1 MKPRLP
7 ILGVVV
13 LSLTLA
19 LALRENFL
27 RQRDAAAGATEPAAA
42 LIRTGAPNPPPRANR
57 KSANDPAPMATE
69 TPAAGDVP
77 GPSRFKAALA
87 ALPFTADTDDWAP
100 TLDRLALSVP
110 EADLGSAIVELTG
123 SEAHSPEAM
132 LRERLLARWTRL
144 APAAASA
151 WVVGIDNPAE
161 RGEGMLQVA
170 AAWAESDP
178 SAAAGWATSLS
189 NENERFELLL
199 QLAHEA
205 VREEPLRALGLA
217 AGLPAGPSRDGLLA
231 QAAGSWATR
240 DPLAA
245 AEWARSLRG
254 EAERER
260 ALESVAVN
268 WAGTDGIAAAK
279 FALENLPR
287 GDALDRAVVAVVQRW
302 AQSDPR
308 SVAAWIEQLEPEA
321 FQGTAADNLVSNWFA
336 RDVPGPATWL
346 ESLPPGA
353 LRDDCIASYARQLAS
368 VKPALAAEWLSLI
381 ANADLRRRAE
391 ETLAVFTRAHP
402 PHPNTE

>member
-1 MKPRLP
+1 MKPRLA
-7 ILGVVV
+7 ILGVAV
-13 LSLTLA
+13 LTLA
-19 LALRENFL
+19 LALALRESFV
-27 RQRDAAAGATEPAAA
+27 RQHYAESGTTEPAGT
-42 LIRTGAPNPPPRANR
+42 LIRTCAPKPPPRANL
-57 KSANDPAPMATE
+57 KSGNGPAPIAAE
-69 TPAAGDVP
+69 TPSAGDAP
-77 GPSRFKAALA
+77 GASRFRAALA
-87 ALPFTADTDDWAP
+87 ALTFTADTDDWTP
-100 TLDRLALSVP
+100 TLDRLGRSVP
-110 EADLGSAIVELTG
+110 VADLGSAMGELTA
-123 SEAHSPEAM
+123 SEADSPEAM

-151 WVVGIDNPAE
+151 WVVGIDDPAE

-170 AAWAESDP
+170 VAWAESDP

-205 VREEPLRALGLA
+205 VREEPLRALELA
-217 AGLPAGPSRDGLLA
+217 AGLPAGPSRDGLFA

-240 DPLAA
+240 DPQAA
-245 AEWARSLRG
+245 AEWARSLSA
-254 EAERER
+254 EAGRER